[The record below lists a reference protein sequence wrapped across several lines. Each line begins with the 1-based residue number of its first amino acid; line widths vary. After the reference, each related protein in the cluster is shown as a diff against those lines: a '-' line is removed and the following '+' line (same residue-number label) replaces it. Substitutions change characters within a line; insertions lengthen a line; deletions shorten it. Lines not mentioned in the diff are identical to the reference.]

1 MAEFWTEKRVV
12 ISPDAAELVT
22 SVAARFFDRIGKRV
36 AGGKVTHI
44 ALTGGVIGT
53 EVLRAIGAAPARHD
67 IDWSLVHLW
76 WGDEVFEP
84 RGSAERNDE
93 AARVLLDAIDIPA
106 GNVHA
111 MPGPDEIA
119 DPDAAADAYAAEL
132 ARFGDDKRAW
142 PSFAVCFLGMGPD
155 AHIAALFPDRPEIQV
170 TDRAVVAVR
179 DSPKPPALR
188 LTLTRPVLNAS
199 RRVWLVVSGEDKA
212 AALGL
217 SLAGA
222 SYVGVPAAGAKG
234 RKRTILFVDRA
245 AAAQV
250 PDELIDQEY

>member
-12 ISPDAAELVT
+12 ISPDAADLVA
-22 SVAARFFDRIGKRV
+22 SVAARFFDRIGRRV
-36 AGGKVTHI
+36 AGGKTAHI

-53 EVLRAIGAAPARHD
+53 EVLRAIGTSPQRHD

-76 WGDEVFEP
+76 WGDEIFAP

-106 GNVHA
+106 ANVHR
-111 MPGPDEIA
+111 MPGSDEIA
-119 DPDAAADAYAAEL
+119 DLEAAAEAYAAEL
-132 ARFGDDKRAW
+132 AGFGDDTRAW
-142 PSFAVCFLGMGPD
+142 PSFAVCFLGVGPD
-155 AHIAALFPDRPEIQV
+155 AHIAALFPDRPEIQI
-170 TDRAVVAVR
+170 TDRAVTGVR

-188 LTLTRPVLNAS
+188 LTLTRPVLNSS
-199 RRVWLVVSGEDKA
+199 RRVWMVVSGHDKA